1 MNITNLFK
9 IALKAIGANKMR
21 SFLTM
26 LGIIIGVSSVIIM
39 LALGTGSKATIMQE
53 IEDVGNWR

>member
-26 LGIIIGVSSVIIM
+26 LGNGQDLYQRGYSQ
-39 LALGTGSKATIMQE
+39 GGQ
-53 IEDVGNWR
+53 